1 MCILFR
7 TINIRKCGSLTFHFF
22 VCVTLKKIYIYDV
35 GGLRLVTP
43 PNSDKYAQES
53 SRQFDEAYGESLGL
67 FDMHARKRREGEGGE
82 RMLSNSSIFIFTF
95 I

>member
-1 MCILFR
+1 M
-7 TINIRKCGSLTFHFF
+7 
-22 VCVTLKKIYIYDV
+22 
-35 GGLRLVTP
+35 TP